1 MVTKVRK
8 SSAQAPAVEAVPAAA
23 VEAVAP
29 ATDERSPS
37 GHPLSSAIKDSAQ
50 QIWLAGLGAFSKAQE
65 EGGKVFEAL
74 VKEGLTLQRKT
85 QAVAEERL
93 NEASTRVAKITS
105 MATDISSKAAGQ
117 WDKLENIFEE
127 RVAKAMGKLG
137 VPTAAEVEELI
148 RRIDALTE
156 QVARLGGVPAVAE
169 TAPVATETAPAK
181 PARSRSRAKPKA
193 VVEAPAEVA
202 PEPVAEV
209 TEAAEAEPAPAKP
222 ARRRTPRRAT
232 AAAE

>member
-8 SSAQAPAVEAVPAAA
+8 SSASAPAVEAVPSAAA
-23 VEAVAP
+23 EAVAP
-29 ATDERSPS
+29 ATDERSPA

-156 QVARLGGVPAVAE
+156 QVARLGGVAPAVEAAPAAE
-169 TAPVATETAPAK
+169 TAAAK

-193 VVEAPAEVA
+193 AVEATAEVA
-202 PEPVAEV
+202 AEPVTAVAEAV
-209 TEAAEAEPAPAKP
+209 EAAPAPVKP
-222 ARRRTPRRAT
+222 ARRRAPRRAE